1 MVRRVLKQ
9 VVSTCD
15 RYMTDFFCLKKALCM
30 LQVEIPR
37 ADPLRL
43 KVVFGKNSELEVS
56 VHSRH
61 SRDVIGLAIR
71 KLAQQYQDGKLKP

>member
-1 MVRRVLKQ
+1 M
-9 VVSTCD
+9 
-15 RYMTDFFCLKKALCM
+15 
-30 LQVEIPR
+30 EIPR

-71 KLAQQYQDGKLKP
+71 KLAQQYQEGKAKA

>member
-1 MVRRVLKQ
+1 MAR
-9 VVSTCD
+9 S
-15 RYMTDFFCLKKALCM
+15 
-30 LQVEIPR
+30 QVEIPR

-71 KLAQQYQDGKLKP
+71 KLAQQYQDGKSKA